1 MKKTKKHSCDCEM
14 NEDVAHHIKLL
25 IPAMSKNIHEGM
37 FRGIGQRA
45 KILGQQAVQMGRE
58 IYNRGKED
66 IAYKSERQLSAS
78 ESGMVHPK
86 VAKMLGVNT
95 ATVRDA
101 INNPQHNL
109 HGSVHMAIQTDPQ
122 LRSINRQITNT
133 RQRNMRMV
141 SDANRVLSSQI
152 RTPQEQAARRNAQA
166 QYAANYGRP
175 FDAKEFD
182 RLNPVNPSL
191 YRQSL
196 GQTRQGLQTARR
208 QQIDQSII
216 RGAADYAFGKR
227 DLRSKV
233 SNVLNKSPRL
243 ARVFKAVDTI
253 I

>member
-1 MKKTKKHSCDCEM
+1 MKKTKKHSCECEM

-45 KILGQQAVQMGRE
+45 KLLGQQGFQFGRE
-58 IYNRGKED
+58 VYNKAKEQA
-66 IAYKSERQLSAS
+66 AYTSEREMTAD
-78 ESGMVHPK
+78 ESGIIHPR

-95 ATVRDA
+95 AAVRQAMNDP
-101 INNPQHNL
+101 NNVL
-109 HGSVHMAIQTDPQ
+109 HGPIQRAIASDPQ
-122 LRSINRQITNT
+122 LRSVNRQITST
-133 RQRNMRMV
+133 RQRNMKMA

-152 RTPQEQAARRNAQA
+152 RTPQEQAARRNAAA
-166 QYAANYGRP
+166 QHATNYGQP
-175 FDAKEFD
+175 FNPREFN

-191 YRQSL
+191 YRGAL
-196 GQTRQGLQTARR
+196 GQMRQGLRNTRK

-216 RGAADYAFGKR
+216 RGVTDYAFGKR

-243 ARVFKAVDTI
+243 ARVFKAIDTI

>member
-1 MKKTKKHSCDCEM
+1 MKKTKKHSCECEM

-45 KILGQQAVQMGRE
+45 KLLGQQGFQFGRE
-58 IYNRGKED
+58 VYNKAKEQA
-66 IAYKSERQLSAS
+66 AYTSEREMTAD
-78 ESGMVHPK
+78 ESGIIHPK

-109 HGSVHMAIQTDPQ
+109 HVSVQRAIGSDPQ
-122 LRSINRQITNT
+122 LRSVNRQITRT
-133 RQRNMRMV
+133 RQRNMKMA

-152 RTPQEQAARRNAQA
+152 RTPQEQAAMRNTQA
-166 QYAANYGRP
+166 QYAANWGRP

-196 GQTRQGLQTARR
+196 GQTRQGLRTARR

-216 RGAADYAFGKR
+216 RGATDYAFGKR

-243 ARVFKAVDTI
+243 TRVFKAIDTI